1 VSAPAMLRAMIDG
14 EADPFAL
21 AGCGN
26 ASGLQPGALPYSGS
40 CGRHYPI
47 SGRTQLFTWSECA
60 GVCGGL
66 QQEVLRGVPAVSLR
80 LAGSFMKS
88 PQRHRYDDE
97 YLRSFR

>member
-1 VSAPAMLRAMIDG
+1 MVRRIHSHWPAAAMPQG
-14 EADPFAL
+14 YSLVP
-21 AGCGN
+21 
-26 ASGLQPGALPYSGS
+26 LPYSGS

-80 LAGSFMKS
+80 SAGSFMKS
-88 PQRHRYDDE
+88 PQRHCYDDDE